1 MTTNPVP
8 AGITEK
14 HFRYMTNHQ
23 VLCPPMSSVLMVL
36 ADDHEEQADQEGEL
50 KEPNEEEQE
59 EDRQQETKEG
69 RSTRLFKTL
78 FEQTKD
84 DIFWNP
90 PLYSGK
96 YVGLGVG
103 VADTAFFKKMNISIE

>member
-1 MTTNPVP
+1 
-8 AGITEK
+8 
-14 HFRYMTNHQ
+14 
-23 VLCPPMSSVLMVL
+23 MSSVLMVL

-103 VADTAFFKKMNISIE
+103 VAATAFFKKMNISIEWIIRLFFEWIKS

>member
-36 ADDHEEQADQEGEL
+36 ADDHEEQAEL

-59 EDRQQETKEG
+59 EDKKEETKEG

>member
-1 MTTNPVP
+1 
-8 AGITEK
+8 
-14 HFRYMTNHQ
+14 
-23 VLCPPMSSVLMVL
+23 MSSVLMVL

-59 EDRQQETKEG
+59 EDKKEETKEG

-103 VADTAFFKKMNISIE
+103 VADTAFFKKMNISIEWIIRLFFEWIKSLNEYFAVLLNE